1 MIFNEKHI
9 NIFFNVLN
17 QLKTNKN
24 NKAIEAILIELISIL
39 NKYLFNIILNIE
51 MEKENFFNI
60 NVIIIMIELI
70 ENKNIVLLYLFKKLL
85 VSFNVE
91 MNFCKIKSVEI
102 LINNLNIENDSEVID
117 NTLDIIILLLNKNDF
132 IKLFIILDGF
142 SNQLINLLKNE
153 NNLENY
159 IDIKIINDLYEIL
172 KETTDS
178 NFLIIKS
185 FKYFYIFCF
194 LLRTNFLKTFF
205 YY

>member
-1 MIFNEKHI
+1 
-9 NIFFNVLN
+9 
-17 QLKTNKN
+17 
-24 NKAIEAILIELISIL
+24 
-39 NKYLFNIILNIE
+39 

-60 NVIIIMIELI
+60 KVIIIMIELI
-70 ENKNIVLLYLFKKLL
+70 ENKNIVLLYLFKYLFKKLL

-91 MNFCKIKSVEI
+91 MNFCKIKSAEI

-132 IKLFIILDGF
+132 IKLFIILEGF

-172 KETTDS
+172 KETIDS
-178 NFLIIKS
+178 KFLIIKS
-185 FKYFYIFCF
+185 FKYFYSF
-194 LLRTNFLKTFF
+194 LFE
-205 YY
+205 

>member
-1 MIFNEKHI
+1 
-9 NIFFNVLN
+9 
-17 QLKTNKN
+17 
-24 NKAIEAILIELISIL
+24 
-39 NKYLFNIILNIE
+39 

-60 NVIIIMIELI
+60 KVIIIMIELI
-70 ENKNIVLLYLFKKLL
+70 ENKNIVLLYLFKYLFKKLL

-132 IKLFIILDGF
+132 IKLFIILEGF

-172 KETTDS
+172 KETIDS

-185 FKYFYIFCF
+185 FKYFYSF
-194 LLRTNFLKTFF
+194 LFE
-205 YY
+205 

>member
-24 NKAIEAILIELISIL
+24 NKAIEVILIELISIL

-142 SNQLINLLKNE
+142 SNQLIILLKNYK
-153 NNLENY
+153 N
-159 IDIKIINDLYEIL
+159 IQMK
-172 KETTDS
+172 
-178 NFLIIKS
+178 
-185 FKYFYIFCF
+185 
-194 LLRTNFLKTFF
+194 
-205 YY
+205 

>member
-60 NVIIIMIELI
+60 NVIIIIIELI

-142 SNQLINLLKNE
+142 SNQLIILLKNYK
-153 NNLENY
+153 N
-159 IDIKIINDLYEIL
+159 IQMK
-172 KETTDS
+172 
-178 NFLIIKS
+178 
-185 FKYFYIFCF
+185 
-194 LLRTNFLKTFF
+194 
-205 YY
+205 

>member
-60 NVIIIMIELI
+60 NVIIINFELI

-142 SNQLINLLKNE
+142 SNQLINLLKN
-153 NNLENY
+153 Y
-159 IDIKIINDLYEIL
+159 KDIQMK
-172 KETTDS
+172 
-178 NFLIIKS
+178 
-185 FKYFYIFCF
+185 
-194 LLRTNFLKTFF
+194 
-205 YY
+205 

>member
-142 SNQLINLLKNE
+142 SNQLINLLKNYK
-153 NNLENY
+153 N
-159 IDIKIINDLYEIL
+159 IQMK
-172 KETTDS
+172 
-178 NFLIIKS
+178 
-185 FKYFYIFCF
+185 
-194 LLRTNFLKTFF
+194 
-205 YY
+205 

>member
-142 SNQLINLLKNE
+142 SNQLIILLKNYK
-153 NNLENY
+153 N
-159 IDIKIINDLYEIL
+159 IQMK
-172 KETTDS
+172 
-178 NFLIIKS
+178 
-185 FKYFYIFCF
+185 
-194 LLRTNFLKTFF
+194 
-205 YY
+205 

>member
-24 NKAIEAILIELISIL
+24 NKAIEAILIELISFL

-70 ENKNIVLLYLFKKLL
+70 KNKNIVLLYLFKKLL

-142 SNQLINLLKNE
+142 SNQLINLLKNYK
-153 NNLENY
+153 N
-159 IDIKIINDLYEIL
+159 IQMK
-172 KETTDS
+172 
-178 NFLIIKS
+178 
-185 FKYFYIFCF
+185 
-194 LLRTNFLKTFF
+194 
-205 YY
+205 

>member
-24 NKAIEAILIELISIL
+24 NKAIETILIELISIL

-142 SNQLINLLKNE
+142 SNQLINLLKNYK
-153 NNLENY
+153 N
-159 IDIKIINDLYEIL
+159 IQMK
-172 KETTDS
+172 
-178 NFLIIKS
+178 
-185 FKYFYIFCF
+185 
-194 LLRTNFLKTFF
+194 
-205 YY
+205 